1 MIQRIQSLYLFAA
14 IILSIAIL
22 ISGMFYI
29 GNGSEFM
36 IIGAFGAKEGD
47 MVIEQITMLPLV
59 ILVIINILLEGYAVS
74 QFKNRKLQASVV
86 KLSILIMIIIIG
98 WIGYVFYGYQ
108 QMDLTIR
115 PFIGILHAPVI
126 VFANFLALRGIN
138 KDESLVKSV
147 DRLR

>member
-47 MVIEQITMLPLV
+47 MVIEQITMIPLV
-59 ILVIINILLEGYAVS
+59 VLVIFHIVLEGYAIS
-74 QFKNRKLQASVV
+74 LFKNRKLQANVV
-86 KLSILIMIIIIG
+86 KLSMLIMIMVIG
-98 WIGYVFYGYQ
+98 WIGYVYYGYQ
-108 QMDLTIR
+108 QMNLTIR

-126 VFANFLALRGIN
+126 LFANLLALRGID
-138 KDESLVKSV
+138 KDENLVKSV